1 MNVAAAQPAPA
12 PASEVPAA
20 LNPAAVA
27 EALDAE
33 PELPVSDS
41 TDDNV
46 SDEAT
51 HVDVVDPDLV
61 ASEEE
66 EMTERQSEDKL

>member
-1 MNVAAAQPAPA
+1 MKKIILSGGGTGGHIYPA
-12 PASEVPAA
+12 V
-20 LNPAAVA
+20 AVA

-33 PELPVSDS
+33 PELPASDA

-66 EMTERQSEDKL
+66 EMTERQSEGKL

>member
-1 MNVAAAQPAPA
+1 
-12 PASEVPAA
+12 
-20 LNPAAVA
+20 
-27 EALDAE
+27 
-33 PELPVSDS
+33 
-41 TDDNV
+41 V